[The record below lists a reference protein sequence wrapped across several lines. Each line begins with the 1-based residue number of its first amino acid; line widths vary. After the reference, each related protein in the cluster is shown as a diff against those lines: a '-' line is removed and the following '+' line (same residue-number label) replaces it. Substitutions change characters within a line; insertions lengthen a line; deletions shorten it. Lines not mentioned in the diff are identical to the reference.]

1 MINHLD
7 GHKVL
12 VSAEGVLQ
20 NGHEII
26 IENEGMPIRGE
37 MSLYGNLIITVNINF
52 PKQYNKKQLEQI
64 GKIFETGDAKFSD
77 EDL

>member
-26 IENEGMPIRGE
+26 IENEGM
-37 MSLYGNLIITVNINF
+37 LYGNLIITVNINF